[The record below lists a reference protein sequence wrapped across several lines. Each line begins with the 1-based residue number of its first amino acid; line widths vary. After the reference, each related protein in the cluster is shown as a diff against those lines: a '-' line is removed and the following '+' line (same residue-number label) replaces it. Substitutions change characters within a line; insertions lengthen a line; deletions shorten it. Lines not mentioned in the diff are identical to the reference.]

1 MRIGSIQGRRHLQR
15 RRLLRTLPWEVLAY
29 NDVWYGGFTR
39 NPWNLNQRSSGS
51 SAGSAAARRPRD
63 SAASRSGRKR
73 SDQSPRRASVG
84 SSEVDPAALE
94 ACADSGMDLVEDS
107 LPDLRYDSLMN
118 VVYAETAA
126 GSRVSRSR
134 ARTMILPGKAK
145 MRSPTSSPR
154 RAFFRRSIR
163 ATRPAP
169 LSDDAGAQRRLRQ
182 DRRDAWTLRYRSHA
196 DRQ

>member
-1 MRIGSIQGRRHLQR
+1 LGGPGLQR
-15 RRLLRTLPWEVLAY
+15 RLVRRFHAQSLESQREVQRLKCRVGGGDGRRTPRLL
-29 NDVWYGGFTR
+29 D
-39 NPWNLNQRSSGS
+39 
-51 SAGSAAARRPRD
+51 
-63 SAASRSGRKR
+63 SGRKR

-134 ARTMILPGKAK
+134 ARTMISPGKAK
-145 MRSPTSSPR
+145 MRSPTSSAR